1 MRRMLAAVGHPVQR
15 LARTRIANLHLGS
28 LAPGQMRA
36 LTNEEIMELQREL
49 EL

>member
-1 MRRMLAAVGHPVQR
+1 
-15 LARTRIANLHLGS
+15 LHLGS

-36 LTNEEIMELQREL
+36 LTSEEIMELQREL